1 MRTSEGRV
9 ADAYALVSPP
19 GGQGVMEIRAQTIL
33 ECAASFLGEFNLPP
47 RNPLAQAVAPH

>member
-1 MRTSEGRV
+1 M